1 MKLESNFSRLYN
13 NLVNPREKK
22 LKNELY
28 VFFVCLLISIF
39 IWFLIA
45 LSKESYTSLDYPVEF
60 INVPPDM
67 ALVNQPDSV
76 LTFRIS
82 SGGFE
87 LFTLRYLSP
96 RKPITIDLGNISM
109 EKQDG
114 FYTGF
119 YNTARLSSR
128 ISKQYRF
135 AEELISISPENLYF
149 RFEPLTGKI
158 VPILSELKLEFP
170 SQFRL
175 ADSIAFS
182 PARVKVV
189 GPRNL
194 IDRINEVATESAHV
208 EVKEGQTTGSCQLV
222 NPFSGEQVALVPEQV
237 DFVLQ
242 SERFTESTLVIPILP
257 ADDKEM
263 IKTFPSQVEVTFLV
277 SLDNFKR
284 VDPGLFLAAIDL
296 PANNESTSKAAV
308 KLLKVPAFV
317 EVTKIDPPEVDFLM
331 LQK

>member
-1 MKLESNFSRLYN
+1 M
-13 NLVNPREKK
+13 
-22 LKNELY
+22 Y

-96 RKPITIDLGNISM
+96 RNPITIDLGNVSM

-114 FYTGF
+114 FYTGT

-135 AEELISISPENLYF
+135 AEELISIAPENLYF
-149 RFEPLTGKI
+149 RFEPLTGKM
-158 VPILSELKLEFP
+158 VPIVSELKLDFP
-170 SQFRL
+170 SQLRL
-175 ADSIAFS
+175 ADSISFS
-182 PARVKVV
+182 PAQVKVV
-189 GPRNL
+189 GPGKV
-194 IDRINEVATESAHV
+194 IDRISEVATESIRV
-208 EVKEGQTTGSCQLV
+208 MVKEGRTIGSCQLI
-222 NPFSGEQVALVPEQV
+222 NPSSGDQVALVPDRV
-237 DFVLQ
+237 DFALQ
-242 SERFTESTLVIPILP
+242 SERFTESSLTIPIVP
-257 ADDKEM
+257 ADDKVM
-263 IKTFPSQVEVTFLV
+263 IKTFPQQVKVTFLV

-284 VDPGLFLAAIDL
+284 VDPGLFTAVVDL
-296 PANNESTSKAAV
+296 PENSGSNSKAAV

-317 EVTKIDPPEVDFLM
+317 EVTKIEPPEVDFLM

>member
-13 NLVNPREKK
+13 NLVNPRERK
-22 LKNELY
+22 LRNELY
-28 VFFVCLLISIF
+28 VFLICLVISIF

-60 INVPPDM
+60 INVPADM
-67 ALVNQPDSV
+67 ALVNKPDSV

-96 RKPITIDLGNISM
+96 RTPITIDLGSISM

-114 FYTGF
+114 FYAGN

-149 RFEPLTGKI
+149 RFEPLTGKM
-158 VPILSELKLEFP
+158 VPVVSGLKLEFQ

-182 PARVKVV
+182 PAKVKVV

-194 IDRINEVATESAHV
+194 IDKINEVATEAIRV
-208 EVKEGQTTGSCQLV
+208 PVKEGRTTGSCPLI
-222 NPFSGEQVALVPEQV
+222 NPYSGDQVALVPEQV
-237 DFVLQ
+237 DFALK
-242 SERFTESTLVIPILP
+242 SERFTESTLTIPIVP
-257 ADDKEM
+257 ADDGVM
-263 IKTFPSQVEVTFLV
+263 IKTFPQQVEVTFLV

-284 VDPGLFLAAIDL
+284 VDTGLFTAAIEL
-296 PANNESTSKAAV
+296 TESSGSNSKAAV
-308 KLLKVPAFV
+308 KLLKVPAFI
-317 EVTKIDPPEVDFLM
+317 EVTKIEPAEVDFLM